1 MGLGLLWSY
10 LVNDSDERVG
20 CVISNDSVLYK
31 IIKQRKGYVYTDINE
46 SIGRQQ
52 VETIQEAVNKIFGK
66 DRGMIAF
73 MLGRD
78 GLLAPSKYAGCSSNV
93 ITNNNYK
100 KNTLKTKEYFWGYA
114 GDRAIVLS
122 IVDNVVVYQLLDA
135 EELLYR
141 RRERYYNIVYTDE
154 KIQLRDKK
162 MRKFGANGLSV
173 FPPYMSLKCVRGV
186 KCNVVDKIDE
196 GAFEQFTI
204 GTDDAYS
211 SDYIRKIEQG
221 QGNCARY
228 SLLKRYG
235 QFGRYAGV
243 VAFVDYIYNTDKT
256 DLDGYKYT
264 TFCELRRGLEAMRSF
279 LIAKGSGHREV
290 QGDKNIL
297 LNYLVLEDYKI
308 RVLEP
313 YIKQINHNVD
323 GKQYIEFIDTLYA
336 NVMRDSTAIENSRI
350 PIKNGAPALNKIV
363 EAQKRIDRLH
373 IHYCDVI
380 ANVWKDIDYDNLEY
394 NVRRFFRE
402 YYKLAKAYAFEDII
416 LAYNTL
422 VEIMGLPIKAQEGV
436 IDCLIADRYN
446 RTKLNTKGLI
456 ADYSADSK
464 VNVLIIKQI
473 DRILKKTQQLKT
485 GTAASVHTKA
495 GIVQVNA
502 LGYLILTLM
511 QISTPILIA
520 QSDTMLLQE
529 YHYNFVN
536 AWYYVAENKDK
547 PKNLLSHDLLTMLD
561 YYSGDTYTTKL
572 LKLVDVEMLK
582 VGNSYFED
590 CVKMQAAFERTASI
604 KVPLNYF
611 MVYNARVNKNM
622 RLCQFEKEHFSSKMK
637 QAGIIGRYYLDNARY
652 DIGLKL
658 MTETIFK
665 DYCYIIIKTLY
676 NLQGS
681 AVALTTVETD
691 REINSI
697 CADIANKLDNMWLWN
712 FCIQARKYLLTPQIN
727 VGGKY
732 GAYLTDIV
740 SIPYRK
746 GYKAKVYSPY
756 KVTKRDYKKD
766 EVLVL
771 RQRVEGKKVQPLF
784 VVDDLK
790 KIKAA
795 QLNDNTEQFLTNSI
809 AAILRRTHRM

>member
-46 SIGRQQ
+46 SSGRQQ

-66 DRGMIAF
+66 DRGMISF

-78 GLLAPSKYAGCSSNV
+78 GLLAPSKYTGCSSNV

-122 IVDNVVVYQLLDA
+122 IVDNVVVYQLLDS

-173 FPPYMSLKCVRGV
+173 FPPYMSLKCVRGI
-186 KCNVVDKIDE
+186 KCNVVEKIDE

-221 QGNCARY
+221 QGNYARY
-228 SLLKRYG
+228 GLLKRYG

-243 VAFVDYIYNTDKT
+243 VAFVDYIYNTDKA
-256 DLDGYKYT
+256 DLEGYKYT
-264 TFCELRRGLEAMRSF
+264 TFCELRSGLEAMRSF
-279 LIAKGSGHREV
+279 LIAKGSGRREK
-290 QGDKNIL
+290 QGDRNTL
-297 LNYLVLEDYKI
+297 LNYLVLEDYKTK
-308 RVLEP
+308 VLEP
-313 YIKQINHNVD
+313 YIKQIGHNSD
-323 GKQYIEFIDTLYA
+323 GKQYIEFMASLYD
-336 NVMRDSTAIENSRI
+336 NVMRDSVVIERSRI
-350 PIKNGAPALNKIV
+350 PLKNGTPALNKIV
-363 EAQKRIDRLH
+363 ETQKRLDRLH
-373 IHYCDVI
+373 IHYCDIISNAWV
-380 ANVWKDIDYDNLEY
+380 DIDYDNLEY
-394 NVRRFFRE
+394 NVCRFFRE
-402 YYKLAKAYAFEDII
+402 YYKLAKGYAAEDII

-422 VEIMGLPIKAQEGV
+422 VEIMGLPVKVQEGV

-446 RTKLNTKGLI
+446 RTKLNTTGLI
-456 ADYSADSK
+456 ADYSTGGQ
-464 VNVLIIKQI
+464 VNVLVTKQIERIIK
-473 DRILKKTQQLKT
+473 RTQQLKT

-495 GIVQVNA
+495 GVVQVNA
-502 LGYLILTLM
+502 LGYLILTLL

-520 QSDTMLLQE
+520 QSDIKLLQE
-529 YHYNFVN
+529 YRYNFVN
-536 AWYYVAENKDK
+536 AWHYVAENKDK
-547 PKNLLSHDLLTMLD
+547 PKNLIDHDLLTMLD

-572 LKLVDVEMLK
+572 LKLIDVELLK
-582 VGNSYFED
+582 AGNSYFED
-590 CVKMQAAFERTASI
+590 CIKMRVAFERAVGI
-604 KVPLNYF
+604 KVPLHYF
-611 MVYNARVNKNM
+611 MVHKARVNKNM

-637 QAGIIGRYYLDNARY
+637 RECVIGRHYLDNARY

-681 AVALTTVETD
+681 AVALTTAETD

-697 CADIANKLDNMWLWN
+697 CADITNKLDNMWLWN

-727 VGGKY
+727 VGGRY
-732 GAYLTDIV
+732 GALLTDIV

-746 GYKAKVYSPY
+746 GYKAKIYSPY
-756 KVTKRDYKKD
+756 KVNMRDYKKD

-790 KIKAA
+790 KIKAL
-795 QLNDNTEQFLTNSI
+795 QLNDNTEQFLTNSV
-809 AAILRRTHRM
+809 AAILRRTHLM